1 MCGATKIKYASS
13 RCKEEGLR
21 YIWIDTCCIDK
32 SSSAELSEAINSM
45 YGWYEGSIVCYAY
58 LEDIGRSLSTQTSYG
73 PSNKDKTFEA
83 SRWFTRGWTL
93 QELIAP
99 TKVNFFDK
107 QWQYLGSKRDLSP
120 LLSRITSIPED
131 VLAEPKNRR
140 NCSVARKMTW
150 AAKRQTTRIEDVA
163 YSLFGIFDVNMPL
176 LYGEGRGA
184 FIRLQE
190 EILKETD
197 DQSILAWGIN
207 GGLDL
212 EGFIDNGVFA
222 SSPDNFLGSEDV
234 VPFPSKPGRQPL
246 SMTNKGVRIE
256 VPVLADPP
264 DSAPYAILDCQINS
278 DFSGA
283 IGIPLTPT
291 RDDSTFIRNAFEERI
306 IWPASGFAGLEA
318 HTIYIAKSPLHSARY
333 TYTDTCIIRA
343 ASVEGDGYDIFPI
356 ASPSGRWNGKT
367 KVLHIGSTNGGFL
380 QPDPTVIAFCNP
392 GKESCFIV
400 VIRPTPRNS
409 QWRLF
414 TPIKIFAGP
423 IGGDRT
429 DLEEWVREVPL
440 GRLEFGSRENDKVVL
455 PNASVPSGWMTIS
468 ARMTRE
474 HILNQMVYV
483 LSVDCE
489 F

>member
-1 MCGATKIKYASS
+1 MRLLNVYTMKLEEYFGSQIPEYAILSHCWGMEEVTFQHISSSEWHGMCGATKIKYASS

-58 LEDIGRSLSTQTSYG
+58 LEDVGRSLSTQTSYG

-131 VLAEPKNRR
+131 VLTEPKNQR

-163 YSLFGIFDVNMPL
+163 YSLFGIFDINMPL
-176 LYGEGRGA
+176 LHGEGRGA

-197 DQSILAWGIN
+197 DQSILAW
-207 GGLDL
+207 
-212 EGFIDNGVFA
+212 DNGVFA

-256 VPVLADPP
+256 VPVLAHSTDRSSFKYPF
-264 DSAPYAILDCQINS
+264 AILDCQIND

-291 RDDSTFIRNAFEERI
+291 HDDSTFIRNTIEKI
-306 IWPASGFAGLEA
+306 ITWPASGFAGLEA
-318 HTIYIAKSPLHSARY
+318 RTIYIAKNPRIVRACAIARRTRDLH
-333 TYTDTCIIRA
+333 
-343 ASVEGDGYDIFPI
+343 
-356 ASPSGRWNGKT
+356 
-367 KVLHIGSTNGGFL
+367 H
-380 QPDPTVIAFCNP
+380 
-392 GKESCFIV
+392 
-400 VIRPTPRNS
+400 
-409 QWRLF
+409 
-414 TPIKIFAGP
+414 
-423 IGGDRT
+423 
-429 DLEEWVREVPL
+429 
-440 GRLEFGSRENDKVVL
+440 
-455 PNASVPSGWMTIS
+455 
-468 ARMTRE
+468 
-474 HILNQMVYV
+474 
-483 LSVDCE
+483 
-489 F
+489 